1 MLMKRFAIVLGALA
15 LIFGVAAQSY
25 IRRYAIPVGA
35 TAGIYACFVLLLA
48 LVLAPGI
55 QGSREMAKRYLARS
69 GTFVLIPLWCVPYL
83 LYAAGTG
90 EFRWV
95 ALVRILAVAAPILLL
110 YRLMPVRR
118 IENFSWQDLVVAILL
133 IAAVLL
139 HGLSGIW
146 NKPVNL
152 DFMGR
157 LLLIAVGAW
166 CWTFVRIVPGLGYRF
181 ELSKKILKAAAFN
194 FAYFAAIAIPSG
206 LALGFTAWNPR
217 WHGVAA
223 FCLDYLEIFLFI
235 AVLEELFFRGFLQN
249 LVSRSLKSV
258 RVGQALVSALF
269 GFFHILHAPFPNWRY
284 VVLAS
289 IAGWFYGSAFRQAGN
304 SLMAAALLHAMV
316 DTVWRTWLTKP
327 IR

>member
-1 MLMKRFAIVLGALA
+1 MKRFAVLLAVLG
-15 LIFGVAAQSY
+15 LIFGAAAQSY
-25 IRRYAIPVGA
+25 IRRYAIPFRA
-35 TAGIYACFVLLLA
+35 AAGIYGCFLFLLA

-55 QGSREMAKRYLARS
+55 QKSRKTGS
-69 GTFVLIPLWCVPYL
+69 FVLLPLWCAPYL
-83 LYAAGTG
+83 IYAAGTG
-90 EFRWV
+90 DFRWM
-95 ALVRILAVAAPILLL
+95 ALVRMLAIAAAVLLL
-110 YRLMPVRR
+110 YRLLPVRQ
-118 IENFSWQDLVVAILL
+118 IEKFSWQDLVAAVVL
-133 IAAVLL
+133 IATVLL

-157 LLLIAVGAW
+157 LFLISVGAW
-166 CWTFVRIVPGLGYRF
+166 CWTSVRVVPGLGYQF
-181 ELSKKILKAAAFN
+181 EISKTILKAAALN
-194 FAYFAAIAIPSG
+194 FLYFAIIAVPCG

-235 AVLEELFFRGFLQN
+235 ALLEELFFRGFLQN
-249 LVSRSLKSV
+249 LISNSLKSV
-258 RVGQALVSALF
+258 WIGQAVVSALF

-304 SLMAAALLHAMV
+304 SLMAAALTHAMV
-316 DTVWRTWLTKP
+316 DTVWRTWLT
-327 IR
+327 RS